1 MLSVRP
7 ESRCSSADRQVTSEF
22 PEPAAREIWATTD
35 DVRGIVVYQAFKPA
49 IADEALRLG
58 TFGKGFNRERLTW
71 IKPSF
76 GWMLHRSK
84 YATKHRQERILR
96 IWLRHEGF
104 RAILSKAVPT
114 AHDPCLFPDPADWRV
129 ALARSEV
136 RYQWDP
142 DRDVRL
148 RRLDRRALQLGLKGR
163 IVSEYVESWI
173 VGIEDAT
180 PLARA
185 IQAAVDK
192 GQNLPSPPEERIYD
206 VEPGIRRTLGMENP
220 RG

>member
-1 MLSVRP
+1 MLLVQR
-7 ESRCSSADRQVTSEF
+7 ESPCSNADEAMASGSAESAT
-22 PEPAAREIWATTD
+22 REVWATTD
-35 DVRGIVVYQAFKPA
+35 DARGIAVYQAFKPT
-49 IADEALRLG
+49 IADEALRRG

-76 GWMLHRSK
+76 GWMLHRSE

-96 IWLRHEGF
+96 IWLRREGF
-104 RAILSKAVPT
+104 RAILSKAIPT
-114 AHDPCLFPDPADWRV
+114 AYDPCLFSDPADWRL

-163 IVSEYVESWI
+163 IVTEYVESWI
-173 VGIEDAT
+173 LGIEDAT

-185 IQAAVDK
+185 IKDAVEK
-192 GQNLPSPPEERIYD
+192 GHDLPPVPEERVYD
-206 VEPGIRRTLGMENP
+206 VDADIRRTLAMRNA
-220 RG
+220 